1 VTGTGGLAAAGPPPA
16 IISSLLQFKF
26 IFSIGMSILQSNMDE
41 EAGRLLSFLH
51 DKKGSISSLF
61 M

>member
-16 IISSLLQFKF
+16 IISSLQFKF